1 MTRHELLT
9 HYLRHCRK
17 TLETHSR
24 AQQFLDIHGI
34 REQSVLDSYALG
46 YSDGSI
52 ENYAT
57 ENGTLGKEL
66 EEIGLLR
73 GKRDVFKGCIIIPIL
88 DENKSLENIVGYSI
102 YPQRKNRLVTLS
114 TNSIFNA
121 PFLKHAQAV
130 YLTNNPLHAL
140 FLISSSVPATTFI
153 HDDEKK
159 YVAFFRESG
168 IRRVVFTHEG
178 NARLFGQLAMSGI
191 STQRAPIDFERLLK
205 SADAKKEI
213 QAVLQTLDASEQE
226 TKDSDD
232 IVEEI
237 EHGYLFRLPLLT
249 YRVLGNFTD
258 FSMTMKVN
266 IRAMKDN
273 MVFVD
278 AIDLYRNRDRQ
289 NFIYNLTDQFS
300 IRDQVQLEQDLQT
313 MLTVIETR
321 KEQREK
327 ERENVKVELTD
338 RERSIGM
345 EFLTAKNLCDRIIE
359 DYDRMGYVRE
369 RKNKLLLYLVMTSRL
384 MDSPLHALII
394 ARSSAGKSRLAEIT
408 EELCPPESVVSVSD
422 LSQQAMFYWGE
433 DDLKHRFVA
442 IGERQGS
449 EASDYPLRE
458 LISRKSITKAIPL
471 KDPISGQIKT
481 TTITVNGPIS
491 LVETSTSTNVN
502 PENLNRCFIVGID
515 ETEEQTSEIHRL
527 QRHSFTI
534 DGFLKAKEREEI
546 TGRHIYAQRLLRS
559 VQVFNPFAE
568 LLSFPS
574 SKLRSRRDN
583 EKFLRLISA
592 ISFLHQY
599 QRPVK
604 KLKLKT
610 DEEIEY
616 IECTVDDYRT
626 AHELLADGVLENT
639 LDDLPRPARSLL
651 DLITEFLGK
660 RSTAEGVPVERIVFE
675 RKEIREYTSW
685 TFAQIRNNFRILK
698 DYEYLKLIKGQNGQA
713 HKYRLASG
721 YTGLDLLHTILS
733 PEELEKRIRSGDQF
747 RSTDSEEV
755 HEPEPMYAATV

>member
-9 HYLRHCRK
+9 HYLLHCRK
-17 TLETHSR
+17 TLEKHTR
-24 AQQFLDIHGI
+24 AQQFLKNHGI
-34 REQSVLDSYALG
+34 FERSVLDSYAIG
-46 YSDGSI
+46 YSDASI
-52 ENYAT
+52 ESYVS
-57 ENGTLGKEL
+57 ENESLGNEL

-73 GKRDVFKGCIIIPIL
+73 GKHDVFKGCIIIRIL
-88 DENKSLENIVGYSI
+88 DDNKEPENIIGYSI
-102 YPQRKNRLVTLS
+102 YGQRKNRLMTLS
-114 TNSIFNA
+114 SGGIFNA
-121 PFLKHAQAV
+121 PFLKHAQTV

-140 FLISSSVPATTFI
+140 FLMAMEMPATTFLYG
-153 HDDEKK
+153 DEKK
-159 YVAFFRESG
+159 YLAFFRESG
-168 IRRVVFTHEG
+168 IRSVVFTHEDS
-178 NARLFGQLAMSGI
+178 ARLFSQLEMSGI
-191 STQRAPIDFERLLK
+191 STQRASVDFERVVK

-213 QAVLQTLDASEQE
+213 KEFLQSLNSSKQEAV
-226 TKDSDD
+226 DSNDF
-232 IVEEI
+232 VEEI

-266 IRAMKDN
+266 IRAMKDD

-278 AIDLYRNRDRQ
+278 SVDLYRNRDRR
-289 NFIYNLTDQFS
+289 NFIFNLTDQFN

-313 MLTVIETR
+313 ILTVIETR
-321 KEQREK
+321 KEQQEK
-327 ERENVKVELTD
+327 ARENLKIELTD
-338 RERSIGM
+338 HERSVGM
-345 EFLTAKNLCDRIIE
+345 EFLAAKDLCNRIIE
-359 DYDRMGYVRE
+359 DYDRLGYVRE

-384 MDSPLHALII
+384 MDSPLHTLIL

-449 EASDYPLRE
+449 ETSDYPLRE

-481 TTITVNGPIS
+481 TTITVNGPIA

-502 PENLNRCFIVGID
+502 PENLNRCFIIGID
-515 ETEEQTSEIHRL
+515 ESEEQTSEIHRL

-546 TGRHIYAQRLLRS
+546 TGRHICAQRLLRS

-592 ISFLHQY
+592 ICFLHQY

-604 KLKLKT
+604 KLGLKEG
-610 DEEIEY
+610 EEIEY

-626 AHELLADGVLENT
+626 AYELLADGILDNT

-651 DLITEFLGK
+651 DLICELLRR
-660 RSTAEGVPVERIVFE
+660 RSTTEGVPVERIVFE

-721 YTGLDLLHTILS
+721 YTGVDLLHTILS
-733 PEELEKRIRSGDQF
+733 PEELERQIKSARRTHP
-747 RSTDSEEV
+747 TDTEEV
-755 HEPEPMYAATV
+755 HEPEPVYAVAR